1 MAIDTRLTALLGI
14 AHPLLLAPMDLVAD
28 GKLAAAVST
37 AGGFGLIGGGY
48 GDEGWLE
55 RQFDAAGD
63 TRVGVGFIAWS
74 LARNPRCLDLA
85 LERKPAAVMLTFGD
99 PAPHADTIKRS
110 GALLICGVQA
120 VAQAREALACGADI
134 IVTQGADGAGHACS
148 RGTFTLVPEVVDLCG
163 DVPVVAAGGIAD
175 GRGLAAAL
183 MLGASGV
190 LMGTRFYATVESAGH
205 PDAKARIVSAAGD
218 ETIRGI
224 LFDIA
229 RRNVW
234 PAPYSGRVLRNS
246 FSQEWE
252 GRETALLQRP
262 QEAERYRQAREQ
274 GDFNVAAVIAGEAVG
289 LVHDIPSAA
298 EVIRNIVAEAEGRLG
313 SFAQ

>member
-1 MAIDTRLTALLGI
+1 MAIDTRLTALLDVV
-14 AHPLLLAPMDLVAD
+14 HPVLLAPMDLVAD
-28 GKLAAAVST
+28 GTLAAAVST

-48 GDEGWLE
+48 GDENWLE

-63 TRVGVGFIAWS
+63 ARIGVGFITWS

-85 LERKPAAVMLTFGD
+85 LERKPAAVMLSFGN
-99 PAPHADTIKRS
+99 PAPHAGTIKRS
-110 GALLICGVQA
+110 GALLICGVQT
-120 VAQAREALACGADI
+120 VDQAREALACGADI

-148 RGTFTLVPEVVDLCG
+148 RGTFTLVPEIVDLCG
-163 DVPVVAAGGIAD
+163 EVPVVAAGGVVD

-190 LMGTRFYATVESAGH
+190 LMGTRFYATVESGGH
-205 PDAKARIVSAAGD
+205 PDAKARIVSATGD

-224 LFDIA
+224 LFDIV

-234 PAPYSGRVLRNS
+234 PAPYNARVLRNR

-262 QEAERYRQAREQ
+262 QEAERYRDARER
-274 GDFNVAAVIAGEAVG
+274 GDFDVAAVIVGEGVG
-289 LVHDIPSAA
+289 LIHDIPSAA
-298 EVIRNIVAEAEGRLG
+298 QVIENCVAEAQYRLR

>member
-1 MAIDTRLTALLGI
+1 MAIETRLTALLEVT
-14 AHPLLLAPMDLVAD
+14 HPVLLAPMDLVAD
-28 GKLAAAVST
+28 GALAAAVSV

-48 GDEGWLE
+48 GDESWLE
-55 RQFDAAGD
+55 RQLDTAGD
-63 TRVGVGFIAWS
+63 TRIGVGFITWA
-74 LARNPRCLDLA
+74 LARNPRCLELA
-85 LERKPAAVMLTFGD
+85 LERKPAAVMLSFGD
-99 PAPHADTIKRS
+99 PAPHADTIKHS
-110 GALLICGVQA
+110 GALLICGVQT
-120 VAQAREALACGADI
+120 VDQAREALACGADI
-134 IVTQGADGAGHACS
+134 IVTQSAEGAGHAGS

-163 DVPVVAAGGIAD
+163 EVPVVAAGGVAD

-205 PDAKARIVSAAGD
+205 PNAKARIVSATGD
-218 ETIRGI
+218 ETIRSI

-234 PAPYSGRVLRNS
+234 PAPYNGRVLRNS

-262 QEAERYRQAREQ
+262 EEAERYRQARELC
-274 GDFNVAAVIAGEAVG
+274 DFNVAAVIAGEVVG
-289 LVHDIPSAA
+289 LVHGVQPAA
-298 EVIRNIVAEAEGRLG
+298 EVVQNCVDEAERRLRT
-313 SFAQ
+313 FAQ